1 MKKSLLLLFVAMFA
15 FGTASFAQKTVKF
28 GHINSS
34 DLMQIMPG
42 KDSAQAAFQAE
53 VEILD
58 RDLKAMQDELQKKYN
73 DYQER
78 QSQMT
83 DLIRKTKEQE
93 ITDLN
98 QRINTYRQ
106 NAEQRLQEKEKEL
119 LQPIIDRA
127 KQAIADVA
135 KENGYSYIFDVSS
148 GALLYQVD
156 SDDIMPLVKK
166 KLGLK

>member
-1 MKKSLLLLFVAMFA
+1 MLFVALFA
-15 FGTASFAQKTVKF
+15 FGTAAFAQKTVKF

-53 VEILD
+53 VEMLD
-58 RDLKAMQDELQKKYN
+58 KDLKAMQEELQKKYN

-156 SDDIMPLVKK
+156 SDDILPLVKK